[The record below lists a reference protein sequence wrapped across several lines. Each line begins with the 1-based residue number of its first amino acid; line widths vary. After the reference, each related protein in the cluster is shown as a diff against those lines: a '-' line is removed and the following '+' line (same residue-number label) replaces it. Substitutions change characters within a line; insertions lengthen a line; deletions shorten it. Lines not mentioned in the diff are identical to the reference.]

1 MRNKLVVGFS
11 MALCLIAAVAIA
23 APSALASRKAKNQ
36 VVEGEILF
44 ADPVQGGTKQ
54 CDGWGLG
61 GGKETGP
68 VRDVL
73 DDGLIGVHFDVD
85 PSTRGEAFVLEV
97 VEGSEENLDVVF
109 TWPGEASW
117 YQTVRPGGERGLVP
131 PKAEWAYICL
141 SEGSRVRFR
150 YEAGVS
156 VAPPPIVDEAD
167 LALHSPNL
175 RLLSHVKTN
184 VGLRRMVFQ
193 GKHAV
198 ASTQRG
204 ISIYRLLEQEPYIE
218 EVSTYRCRGGSASSD
233 VSVWGNYVFQSIADE
248 FPYSPNSDEEINRDR
263 SSVCNNTDDS
273 HEKGGIRVIDISD
286 PRHPTQVNFFEL
298 ACGSMNHTLL
308 PHAGRLYIYA
318 PTPCHEEYK
327 VPSQIGDLDPRLR
340 AFRLPSFQ
348 IKVLRFD
355 PRNPERD
362 HAVRTPTLDDPTE
375 LSHPGMQ
382 FGCHDITVFPA
393 KDLAVC
399 PQFFNE
405 AARTSLLNISD
416 PVNPRVIAHLKV
428 PVESTWM
435 SHAAFTWDGNYVLLS
450 DTGRARYSLASF
462 LSQCAQGQEQAAG
475 LWIYKISDPKNPQM
489 VSEFSL
495 PRQSTDAQWPCTP
508 WEVSMIPTRDPDQ
521 HTAVIGWNTGGMTV
535 LDLRQPATPRELAHW
550 QPHPASQIL
559 GSYFYN
565 GLIYSLEY
573 WVGGIRVFE
582 LDGFDT
588 DTTKSYAVRMNP
600 QTQLLE
606 FRN

>member
-44 ADPVQGGTKQ
+44 ADPVQGGAKQ

-61 GGKETGP
+61 SDKETGP
-68 VRDVL
+68 VREAL
-73 DDGLIGVHFDVD
+73 DDGLIGVHFDID

-97 VEGSEENLDVVF
+97 VEGSEGNLDVIF
-109 TWPGEASW
+109 MWPGEVSW

-131 PKAEWAYICL
+131 PKAQSAYICL
-141 SEGSRVRFR
+141 AEGSRVGFR

-175 RLLSHVKTN
+175 DLLAHLKTQA
-184 VGLRRMVFQ
+184 GIRRMVFQ
-193 GKHAV
+193 GDQAV

-204 ISIYRLLEQEPYIE
+204 ISIYRLLDREPYIE
-218 EVSTYRCRGGSASSD
+218 ELSTYRCRGGSASADISI
-233 VSVWGNYVFQSIADE
+233 WGDYVFQSIADE
-248 FPYSPNSDEEINRDR
+248 FPYQPHSAEEMNRDR
-263 SSVCNNTDDS
+263 SKVCNNTDDS

-286 PRHPTQVNFFEL
+286 PRRPTQVNFFEL
-298 ACGSMNHTLL
+298 ACGSMNHTLV
-308 PHAGRLYIYA
+308 PDARRLYIYA
-318 PTPCHEEYK
+318 PTPCHEDFK
-327 VPSQIGDLDPRLR
+327 MPSQVGDLDPRLR
-340 AFRLPSFQ
+340 AFRLPTFQ

-362 HAVRTPTLDDPTE
+362 YAVRAPTLDDPTD

-393 KDLAVC
+393 KDLAAC

-416 PVNPRVIAHLKV
+416 PVNPRVIAHLPV
-428 PVESTWM
+428 PAESTWM
-435 SHAAFTWDGNYVLLS
+435 SYAAFTWDGNYVLLS
-450 DTGRARYSLASF
+450 DTGRARYSLLPF

-475 LWIYKISDPKNPQM
+475 LWIYDISEPKDPHM

-495 PRQSTDAQWPCTP
+495 PRQGTDANNPCTP
-508 WEVSMIPTRDPDQ
+508 WEINMIPTRDPDQ
-521 HTAVIGWNTGGMTV
+521 HTAVVGWNTGGMTV
-535 LDLRQPATPRELAHW
+535 IDFRQPAIPRELAHW
-550 QPHPASQIL
+550 QPQPASQIM

-573 WVGGIRVFE
+573 WTGGVRVFE
-582 LDGFDT
+582 VEGFGPK
-588 DTTKSYAVRMNP
+588 TTKSYAVRMNP
-600 QTQLLE
+600 QTQLIE